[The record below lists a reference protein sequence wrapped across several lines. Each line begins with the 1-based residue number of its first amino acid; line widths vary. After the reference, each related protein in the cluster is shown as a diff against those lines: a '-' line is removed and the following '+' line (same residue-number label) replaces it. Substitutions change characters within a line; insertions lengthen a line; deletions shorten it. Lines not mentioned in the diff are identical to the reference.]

1 MAARGIRTQGL
12 TEGAILAALAA
23 VFAVATRYLPIVG
36 IATAL
41 LCPLPLAVLVIR
53 HGFRVAAI
61 AAVVATLVAAMLA
74 GPIVGLAILIGFG
87 PMGLV
92 LGIGARRGWPAARTV
107 LVGGLVSFAS
117 TVLNYLGLL
126 GGARISLAEMQQTM
140 ERSMEM
146 SAGLYARLGMSQA
159 QIDAAAAQLG
169 AVARLLPYMLP
180 AMLVFGAVFAAW
192 MNYEVGRRVLDRF
205 GYRWPPLPP
214 VRTWRVPAPAIWTLP
229 IGFLLLAYGGQPG
242 AHPWL
247 QSIGMSLTLTAQMV
261 FSFQGLVVGW
271 VVLGNYGF
279 GRFAQV
285 VAVIMVFTIPVLGIV
300 VLALGLLDSALM
312 IRDRWGV
319 PRPAVREAER

>member
-92 LGIGARRGWPAARTV
+92 LGVGARRGWPAARTV
-107 LVGGLVSFAS
+107 LVGGLVSFVS

-140 ERSMEM
+140 ERSVEM

-214 VRTWRVPAPAIWTLP
+214 VRTWRVPAPAILAMP
-229 IGFLLLAYGGQPG
+229 IGVLLLAYGGQPG
-242 AHPWL
+242 VHPWL

-261 FSFQGLVVGW
+261 FSFQGVVVGW